1 VNASAS
7 PGWRLPP
14 SDAAVQGVYKTRPE
28 DFEVRE
34 LLPFEPEGEG
44 EHVYLHIRKRG
55 HNTLELQ
62 QALAKLSA
70 IPRHHVGYA
79 GMKDRQALTSQWFSV
94 HLPGT
99 VEPDWEVLQQD
110 GVSLERVGRHRRK
123 LRTGAHCA
131 NQFTLVLRQL
141 QGGVSRCEQRL
152 QQIKQHGFANYFGEQ
167 RFGRN
172 GSNLVAAESLGPV
185 RKGRLSNR
193 QAMALSA
200 ARSLIFNRVL
210 ARRQQLECWDK
221 VIVGDL
227 VNLDGSNSFFGPVD
241 DVEELQDRLAALEI
255 HATGPMAGIEAS
267 TVASEALALEQAVV
281 RELPDSLDVVT
292 KFQARTARRA
302 LRARVDDLQW
312 LWLDDTTL
320 RLDFTLGRGVYAT
333 SLLHALGDFSQY
345 DKYGS
350 AGAG

>member
-1 VNASAS
+1 M
-7 PGWRLPP
+7 R
-14 SDAAVQGVYKTRPE
+14 
-28 DFEVRE
+28 EV
-34 LLPFEPEGEG
+34 LPFEPEGEG
-44 EHVYLHIRKRG
+44 EHVYLNIRKRG

-62 QALAKLSA
+62 QSLAKLSG

-79 GMKDRQALTSQWFSV
+79 GLKDRQALTSQWFSV

-99 VEPDWEVLQQD
+99 SEPDWDLLLQD
-110 GVSLERVGRHRRK
+110 GLWLERVGRHRRK

-141 QGGVSRCEQRL
+141 QGEVSECEQRL

-172 GSNLVAAESLGPV
+172 GSNLVVAGSLGPV

-200 ARSLIFNRVL
+200 ARSLLFNRVL
-210 ARRQQLECWDK
+210 ARRQQLGCWDK

-227 VNLDGSNSFFGPVD
+227 VNLDGSNSFFGPVA
-241 DVEELQDRLAALEI
+241 DVEALQDRLAALEI

-267 TVASEALALEQAVV
+267 AVASEALALEHAVFS
-281 RELPDSLDVVT
+281 ELPDSIEVVT

-312 LWLDDTTL
+312 QWLDDTTL
-320 RLDFTLGRGVYAT
+320 RLEFTLGRGVYAT
-333 SLLHALGDFSQY
+333 SLLRGLGDFSQY
-345 DKYGS
+345 DKYGN